1 MPPSPRQ
8 AWGTR
13 LLAWDARWSDRLAR
27 TVESRP
33 RRAAAVLLAHSG
45 DSPLWLAIGT
55 LAFLFG
61 EDTWRVLGMRILVA
75 TVAGATVATLGKWIF
90 RRNRPARPSGG
101 LFVWVDRHAF
111 PSGHAT
117 RAGCVVTLL
126 AFPLPDWAAGLLV
139 VWAVLVALARVGLR
153 LHYLTDVLAGLAAG
167 TLTGLLIQ
175 AAL

>member
-1 MPPSPRQ
+1 VPPPDRQ
-8 AWGTR
+8 GPGAR
-13 LLAWDARWSDRLAR
+13 LLAWDARASDRLAR
-27 TVESRP
+27 TVESRSW
-33 RRAAAVLLAHSG
+33 RVAAVLLAHSG
-45 DSPLWLAIGT
+45 DSPLWLAVGT
-55 LAFLFG
+55 LALLLG
-61 EDTWRVLGMRILVA
+61 GGPGRVLGTRILVA
-75 TVAGATVATLGKWIF
+75 TLMGGMVATLGKWIF

-101 LFVWVDRHAF
+101 LFLWVDRHAF

-126 AFPLPDWAAGLLV
+126 AFALPTWAAGLLV

-167 TLTGLLIQ
+167 CLTGLLIQ